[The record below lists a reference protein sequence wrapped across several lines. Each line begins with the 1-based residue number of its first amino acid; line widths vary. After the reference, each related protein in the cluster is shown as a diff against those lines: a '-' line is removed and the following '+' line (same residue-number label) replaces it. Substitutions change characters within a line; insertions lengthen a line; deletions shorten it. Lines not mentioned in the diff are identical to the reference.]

1 MNKIKKITAV
11 FASIMILTSLAGC
24 SLIKKSPE
32 AIKKEAVAKVNGQKI
47 TKEQFDK
54 TYKQKIM
61 PYKQIYGA
69 DFETNANTKSYV
81 ATLKSQTL
89 DSMVMQVLIIQK
101 AKDYKIATDEK
112 SLKTD
117 IDKQYNDTVTSA
129 GGADKLK
136 ETLTSLGM
144 TDTDLRNEI
153 KDNIIVNKVYD
164 KITADVSPK
173 DSDLTTYYNA
183 NLYDYTEK
191 PDTMEVSHL
200 LVSTKEE
207 ADKIKKEID
216 GGLKFADAAK
226 KYSTDTGTKDSGG
239 SLGQIYY
246 SNKQNSQQYDP
257 LFLAGAIKAPLNK
270 VSDPVKS
277 SYGYHLIYVTKREEY
292 KVKPYDT
299 VKDDVKKTVTEN
311 MKGEKF
317 NTTYTAWQK
326 KAKIT
331 KYTNKL

>member
-1 MNKIKKITAV
+1 M
-11 FASIMILTSLAGC
+11 
-24 SLIKKSPE
+24 
-32 AIKKEAVAKVNGQKI
+32 
-47 TKEQFDK
+47 
-54 TYKQKIM
+54 YKQKLK
-61 PYKQIYGA
+61 PYEDLYGTS
-69 DFETNANTKSYV
+69 FETSADAKSYI
-81 ATLKSQTL
+81 TSLKSQTL

-101 AKDYKIATDEK
+101 AKDYKIATDAN
-112 SLKTD
+112 SLKADT
-117 IDKQYNDTVTSA
+117 DKQYTDTVTQA

-136 ETLTSLGM
+136 TTLTGLGM
-144 TDTDLRNEI
+144 TDSDLRNEI
-153 KDNIIVNKVYD
+153 KDNVIVNKVYD

-173 DSDLTTYYNA
+173 DSDLTTYYQTNI
-183 NLYDYTEK
+183 YDYTEK
-191 PDTMEVSHL
+191 PDTMDVSHL
-200 LVSTKEE
+200 LVSSKEE

-226 KYSTDTGTKDSGG
+226 KYSTDTGTKDKGG
-239 SLGQIYY
+239 SLGTVYY
-246 SNKQNSQQYDP
+246 SNKQNPQQYDA

-311 MKGEKF
+311 MKNDKF
-317 NTTYTAWQK
+317 NTTYTAWEK
-326 KAKIT
+326 KAKIK